1 MKITT
6 TAAAVTA
13 ALLALTS
20 AGYAATVEGF
30 ESTSLS
36 SANSRGDASIRT
48 PNYFGINPTEGTHAL
63 LLTSINNT
71 NDSPAASQSGTNA
84 DTPANIASFLNVSSV
99 GFLRNTRPGT
109 LASDTGREGSAFSIN
124 LGALNVGDQITFDYN
139 FLTSDAGNRDFGFY
153 TLNGAT
159 ANVPIFADELDAITV
174 TPSSPP
180 GNPFN
185 LQSGWQTTTITIS
198 QAGNYTLGIGLMD
211 SRGLTG
217 PSAVM
222 IDNIAVNA
230 VPEPSTLGLILAGG
244 VSLAAMRR
252 RLRR

>member
-1 MKITT
+1 
-6 TAAAVTA
+6 
-13 ALLALTS
+13 LLALTS
-20 AGYAATVEGF
+20 GAQAATVEGF

-48 PNYFGINPTEGTHAL
+48 PNYFGINPTQGTHAL

-71 NDSPAASQSGTNA
+71 NDAPTASQSGTNA

-124 LGALNVGDQITFDYN
+124 LGNLNVGDQITFDYN
-139 FLTSDAGNRDFGFY
+139 FLTSDSGNRDFAFY

-159 ANVPIFADELDAITV
+159 ANVPVFADELDAITV
-174 TPSSPP
+174 TPGSPP
-180 GNPFN
+180 GDPFN
-185 LQSGWQTTTITIS
+185 LQSGWQTATITIN
-198 QAGNYTLGIGLMD
+198 QAGSYTLGIGMMD
-211 SRGLTG
+211 SRSLTG

-222 IDNIAVNA
+222 IDNIGVNS
-230 VPEPSTLGLILAGG
+230 VSEPSTIGLIMAGA
-244 VSLAAMRR
+244 VSLAAVRR
-252 RLRR
+252 RFQPRR